1 MYTTKP
7 SYLVVYQVKISN
19 AIIYL
24 DYLPTPNPYSNARN
38 LQPIACILNYLVLK
52 QQKNYVMTV
61 CNAYT
66 PLAQGIHFFI
76 CQRYL
81 FNEFSS

>member
-52 QQKNYVMTV
+52 QQKNYVITV

-66 PLAQGIHFFI
+66 FGSRNTFF
-76 CQRYL
+76 YMSEVSL
-81 FNEFSS
+81 